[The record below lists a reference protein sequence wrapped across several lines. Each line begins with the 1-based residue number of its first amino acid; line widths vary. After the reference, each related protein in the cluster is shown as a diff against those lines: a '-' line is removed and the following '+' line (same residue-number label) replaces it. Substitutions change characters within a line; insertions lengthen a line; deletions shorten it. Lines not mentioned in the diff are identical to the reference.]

1 MEVRFAKIGNTY
13 VNVLNIERFV
23 IAQDGIYL
31 CTLGG
36 NNYKVTEKP
45 TKDDTFAMKRIVRK
59 INEKAYD
66 IIYMEDFIKNDE
78 AFRE

>member
-1 MEVRFAKIGNTY
+1 MEVRFVKIGNTY

-23 IAQDGIYL
+23 IGQDGIYL
-31 CTLGG
+31 CTLAG
-36 NNYKVTEKP
+36 NNYKLTEKP
-45 TKDDTFAMKRIVRK
+45 TKDDAFAMKRIVRK

-66 IIYMEDFIKNDE
+66 IIYMEDFVQNDE